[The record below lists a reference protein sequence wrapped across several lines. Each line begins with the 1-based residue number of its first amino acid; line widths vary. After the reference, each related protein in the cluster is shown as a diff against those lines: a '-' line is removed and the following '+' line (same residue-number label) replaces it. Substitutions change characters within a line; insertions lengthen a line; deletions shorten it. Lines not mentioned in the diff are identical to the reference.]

1 MSVAGT
7 CAPYD
12 RRPGHATARRAPVAW
27 LLLAILV
34 VLAFLAT
41 RAAADDNVPGEPAG
55 EDQDDTD
62 ARASTIPDVALT
74 ALPEAPPIA
83 TVIAAGY
90 AAAGLDRDPSHNWNV
105 RARLGGLVP
114 QVTVA
119 DGIDSTWHD
128 IDPNIGRRQIFEV
141 RATWRLDRLLFDTNE
156 LHVATIEAS
165 RRREKRRVANLV
177 IRAYFTWRRA
187 VAATRQDARWGSHV
201 DEAIADLDALTD
213 GWFSA
218 ELTSRRHEVS
228 GRRTSPASVGLP

>member
-1 MSVAGT
+1 
-7 CAPYD
+7 
-12 RRPGHATARRAPVAW
+12 VAW
-27 LLLAILV
+27 LLLVILG

-41 RAAADDNVPGEPAG
+41 RAAADDNMPDERPGE
-55 EDQDDTD
+55 EQDEPEVH
-62 ARASTIPDVALT
+62 ALPIPDVALT

-83 TVIAAGY
+83 AVIAAGF

-165 RRREKRRVANLV
+165 RRREKRRIASLV
-177 IRAYFTWRRA
+177 IRGYFTWRRA
-187 VAATRQDARWGSHV
+187 VAATTQEARWGSHV
-201 DEAIADLDALTD
+201 DEAVAELDALTD
-213 GWFSA
+213 GWFST
-218 ELTSRRHEVS
+218 ELTARRHEMS
-228 GRRTSPASVGLP
+228 GRRTAPASVGLP

>member
-1 MSVAGT
+1 
-7 CAPYD
+7 
-12 RRPGHATARRAPVAW
+12 VAW
-27 LLLAILV
+27 LLLAILA

-55 EDQDDTD
+55 DERDDD
-62 ARASTIPDVALT
+62 DNGARASTLPDVAIT
-74 ALPEAPPIA
+74 ALPEAPPVA
-83 TVIAAGY
+83 AVVAAGY
-90 AAAGLDRDPSHNWNV
+90 AAAGIDRDPSHNWNV

-114 QVTVA
+114 QVTIA
-119 DGIDSTWHD
+119 DGIDSSWHD

-177 IRAYFTWRRA
+177 IRGYFTWRRA
-187 VAATRQDARWGSHV
+187 VAATSQDARWGSHV
-201 DEAIADLDALTD
+201 DEAVAELDALTN

-218 ELTSRRHEVS
+218 ELTARRHEVS
-228 GRRTSPASVGLP
+228 GRRTGPPTVGLP

>member
-1 MSVAGT
+1 M
-7 CAPYD
+7 
-12 RRPGHATARRAPVAW
+12 AW
-27 LLLAILV
+27 LLLAILA

-41 RAAADDNVPGEPAG
+41 RAAADDDVPGEPASEQ
-55 EDQDDTD
+55 EDQDEPDVH
-62 ARASTIPDVALT
+62 AAMTIPDT
-74 ALPEAPPIA
+74 AIAPPREAPPIA
-83 TVIAAGY
+83 AVIAAGY
-90 AAAGLDRDPSHNWNV
+90 VAAGLDRDPSHNWNV

-187 VAATRQDARWGSHV
+187 TAAATQEARWASHV
-201 DEAIADLDALTD
+201 DEAAAELDALTN

-218 ELTSRRHEVS
+218 ELTARRH
-228 GRRTSPASVGLP
+228 